1 MSWIPFLGKYEVKMT
16 DSIQAETAEITLSQ
30 GPPGSILESSLSN
43 TYFICILFSRH
54 KEQMTE

>member
-1 MSWIPFLGKYEVKMT
+1 MSWMPFLGKYEVKRT

-43 TYFICILFSRH
+43 T
-54 KEQMTE
+54 

>member
-1 MSWIPFLGKYEVKMT
+1 MSWMPFLGKYEVKRT

-30 GPPGSILESSLSN
+30 GPLDSILESSLSN
-43 TYFICILFSRH
+43 TYFIGILFSRR